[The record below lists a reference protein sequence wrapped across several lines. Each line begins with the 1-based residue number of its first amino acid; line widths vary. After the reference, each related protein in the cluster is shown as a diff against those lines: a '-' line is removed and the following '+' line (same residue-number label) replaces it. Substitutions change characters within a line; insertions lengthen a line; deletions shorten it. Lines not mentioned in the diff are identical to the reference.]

1 VSSNVVD
8 IELTE
13 RQAEL
18 LLGVVEEYV
27 ATRQPVGSRTLVE
40 RSALGI
46 STSTVRG
53 ELAELE
59 RLGLLTHPHTSA
71 GRVPTERGYRYYA
84 DRLLERLDPQ
94 PGGFPLDL
102 TTARTEVDS
111 ALQAT
116 TEMLSELTR
125 LLALVSAPP
134 LGTAT
139 IRHVE
144 VLLLQPQ
151 VAMVVAITSTG
162 SVTKRVYRFADAVD
176 HGLVNWATQYLN
188 DRVAGL
194 ELGSNLLRRRLDE
207 PALGPREAA
216 FLATLR
222 PLFDEALAAEE
233 QSLYVGGTAGLLED
247 LRGEELE
254 SYHRLLE
261 VLEKRAAL
269 LEVLSQ
275 ALDPRRPFVRVGLE
289 LEHPG
294 LRELS
299 LVGASYGLMNRR
311 LGAVTLI
318 GPVRM
323 DYDKALRSVR
333 AAAHE
338 LSRFVEELYDDN

>member
-1 VSSNVVD
+1 MGKTAK
-8 IELTE
+8 IELNE
-13 RQAEL
+13 RQRAIL
-18 LLGVVEEYV
+18 RGVVEEYV
-27 ATRQPVGSRTLVE
+27 STRQPVGSRTLIE
-40 RSALGI
+40 RTELEVSP
-46 STSTVRG
+46 STARS

-59 RLGLLTHPHTSA
+59 TLGLLTHPHTSA
-71 GRVPTERGYRYYA
+71 GRIPTERGYRYYA

-102 TTARTEVDS
+102 TTARTEVDA

-139 IRHVE
+139 VRHVE

-151 VAMVVAITSTG
+151 VVMVVVITSTG
-162 SVTKRVYRFADAVD
+162 SVTKRVYRFAEPVD
-176 HGLVNWATQYLN
+176 PGLANWGAQYLN

-194 ELGSNLLRRRLDE
+194 ELGSHVLRRRLDE
-207 PALGPREAA
+207 PASGRHEKA
-216 FLATLR
+216 FLAVLR

-233 QSLYVGGTAGLLED
+233 QNLYVGGTAGLLED

-254 SYHRLLE
+254 SYQRLLE

-269 LEVLSQ
+269 LDVLSQ
-275 ALDPRRPFVRVGLE
+275 TLDPHRPFVRVGPE
-289 LEHPG
+289 IDHPD
-294 LRELS
+294 LHNLS
-299 LVGASYGLMNRR
+299 LVGASYGLTNRS
-311 LGAVTLI
+311 LGTVILL

-323 DYDKALRSVR
+323 DYDKAIRSVR

-338 LSRFVEELYDDN
+338 LSRFVEEIYDDN

>member
-1 VSSNVVD
+1 VGTTAK
-8 IELTE
+8 IELNE
-13 RQAEL
+13 RQRAIL
-18 LLGVVEEYV
+18 RGVVEEFV

-40 RSALGI
+40 RTELDVSP
-46 STSTVRG
+46 STVRN

-59 RLGLLTHPHTSA
+59 TLGLLTHPHTSA
-71 GRVPTERGYRYYA
+71 GRIPTERGYRYYA

-102 TTARTEVDS
+102 TAARTEVDS

-134 LGTAT
+134 LGAAT
-139 IRHVE
+139 VRHVE
-144 VLLLQPQ
+144 VLLLQPN
-151 VAMVVAITSTG
+151 VVMVVVITSTG
-162 SVTKRVYRFADAVD
+162 SVTRRVFRFAEAVD
-176 HGLVNWATQYLN
+176 PGLANWGAQYLN

-194 ELGSNLLRRRLDE
+194 ELGSHMLRRRLDE
-207 PALGPREAA
+207 PALGHRETA
-216 FLATLR
+216 FLATMR

-247 LRGEELE
+247 LRGDELE
-254 SYHRLLE
+254 SYQRLLE

-269 LEVLSQ
+269 LDLLSQ
-275 ALDPRRPFVRVGLE
+275 TLDPRRPFVRVGPE
-289 LEHPG
+289 IEHPA
-294 LRELS
+294 LRDLS
-299 LVGASYGLMNRR
+299 LVGASYGLTNRM
-311 LGAVTLI
+311 LGTVTLL

-323 DYDKALRSVR
+323 DYDMAIRSVR

-338 LSRFVEELYDDN
+338 LSRFVEEIYDDN

>member
-1 VSSNVVD
+1 MEKTAD
-8 IELTE
+8 IELNE
-13 RQAEL
+13 RQRAIL
-18 LLGVVEEYV
+18 RGVVEEYV

-40 RSALGI
+40 QTRLSV
-46 STSTVRG
+46 STSTVRT
-53 ELAELE
+53 ELAALE

-84 DRLLERLDPQ
+84 DRLLERLEPQ

-102 TTARTEVDS
+102 TTARTEVDV

-139 IRHVE
+139 VRHVE
-144 VLLLQPQ
+144 VLLLQAQ
-151 VAMVVAITSTG
+151 VVMVVVITSTG
-162 SVTKRVYRFADAVD
+162 SVTKRVYRFAEQVD
-176 HGLVNWATQYLN
+176 PGLASWAAQYLN
-188 DRVAGL
+188 ERVAGL
-194 ELGSNLLRRRLDE
+194 ELGSHALRRRLDE
-207 PALGPREAA
+207 PTLGPREAT
-216 FLATLR
+216 FLAVLR

-233 QSLYVGGTAGLLED
+233 QSLYVGGAAGLLED
-247 LRGEELE
+247 LHGEELE
-254 SYHRLLE
+254 SYQRLLE

-275 ALDPRRPFVRVGLE
+275 TLDRRRPFVRVGPE
-289 LEHPG
+289 LDHPA
-294 LRELS
+294 LRDLS
-299 LVGASYGLMNRR
+299 LVGASYGLTNRT
-311 LGAVTLI
+311 LGAVTLL

-323 DYDKALRSVR
+323 DYEKAIRSVR

-338 LSRFVEELYDDN
+338 LSRFVEEIYDDN

>member
-1 VSSNVVD
+1 VEKTAD
-8 IELTE
+8 IELNE
-13 RQAEL
+13 RQRAIL
-18 LLGVVEEYV
+18 RGVVEEYV

-40 RSALGI
+40 QTRLSV
-46 STSTVRG
+46 STSTVRT
-53 ELAELE
+53 ELAALE

-84 DRLLERLDPQ
+84 DRLLERLEPQ

-102 TTARTEVDS
+102 TTARTEVDV

-139 IRHVE
+139 VRHVE
-144 VLLLQPQ
+144 VLLLQAQ
-151 VAMVVAITSTG
+151 VVMVVVITSTG
-162 SVTKRVYRFADAVD
+162 SVTKRVYRFAEPVD
-176 HGLVNWATQYLN
+176 PGLASWAAQYLN
-188 DRVAGL
+188 ERVAGL
-194 ELGSNLLRRRLDE
+194 ELGSHALRRRLDE
-207 PALGPREAA
+207 PTLGPREAT
-216 FLATLR
+216 FLAVLR

-233 QSLYVGGTAGLLED
+233 QSLYVGGAAGLLED
-247 LRGEELE
+247 LHGEELE
-254 SYHRLLE
+254 SYQRLLE

-275 ALDPRRPFVRVGLE
+275 TLDRRRPFVRVGPE
-289 LEHPG
+289 LDHPA
-294 LRELS
+294 LRDLS
-299 LVGASYGLMNRR
+299 LVGASYGLTNRT
-311 LGAVTLI
+311 LGAVTLL

-323 DYDKALRSVR
+323 DYEKAIRSVR

-338 LSRFVEELYDDN
+338 LSRFVEEIYDDN

>member
-1 VSSNVVD
+1 MRNVV
-8 IELTE
+8 EMALTI
-13 RQAEL
+13 RQRTIL
-18 LLGVVEEYV
+18 RGVVEAYV
-27 ATRQPVGSRTLVE
+27 ADRQPVGSRTLVE
-40 RSALGI
+40 RTGLDV

-59 RLGLLTHPHTSA
+59 RLGLLMHPHTSA

-102 TTARTEVDS
+102 TTARNEVDS

-125 LLALVSAPP
+125 LLALISAPP

-139 IRHVE
+139 VRHVE

-151 VAMVVAITSTG
+151 VVMVVVITSTG
-162 SVTKRVYRFADAVD
+162 SVTKSVFRFPEPVD
-176 HGLVNWATQYLN
+176 PGLVNWATQYLN

-207 PALGPREAA
+207 PTLGAREGS

-222 PLFDEALAAEE
+222 PLFEEALAAEE
-233 QSLYVGGTAGLLED
+233 QSLFVGGTAGLLED
-247 LRGEELE
+247 LHGHELE
-254 SYHRLLE
+254 SYQRLLE
-261 VLEKRAAL
+261 VLETRAAL

-275 ALDPRRPFVRVGLE
+275 ALDPRRPFVRVGPE
-289 LEHPG
+289 LEHPA
-294 LRELS
+294 LRNHS
-299 LVGASYGLMNRR
+299 LVGASYGLTNRT
-311 LGAVTLI
+311 LGAVTLL

-323 DYDKALRSVR
+323 DYEKALRSVR

-338 LSRFVEELYDDN
+338 LSRFVEDVYDDN

>member
-1 VSSNVVD
+1 MEKTAD
-8 IELTE
+8 IELNE
-13 RQAEL
+13 RQRAIL
-18 LLGVVEEYV
+18 RGVVEEYV

-40 RSALGI
+40 RTRLSV
-46 STSTVRG
+46 STSTVRT
-53 ELAELE
+53 ELAALE

-84 DRLLERLDPQ
+84 DRLLERLEPQ

-102 TTARTEVDS
+102 TTARTEVDV

-139 IRHVE
+139 VRHVE
-144 VLLLQPQ
+144 VLLLQAQ
-151 VAMVVAITSTG
+151 VVMVVVITSTG
-162 SVTKRVYRFADAVD
+162 SVTKRVYRFAEPVD
-176 HGLVNWATQYLN
+176 PGLASWAAQYLN
-188 DRVAGL
+188 ERVAGL
-194 ELGSNLLRRRLDE
+194 ELGSHALRRRLDE
-207 PALGPREAA
+207 PTLGPREAT
-216 FLATLR
+216 FLAVLR

-233 QSLYVGGTAGLLED
+233 QSLYVGGAAGLLED
-247 LRGEELE
+247 LHGEELE
-254 SYHRLLE
+254 SYQRLLE

-275 ALDPRRPFVRVGLE
+275 TLDRRRPFVRVGPE
-289 LEHPG
+289 LDHPA
-294 LRELS
+294 LRDLS
-299 LVGASYGLMNRR
+299 LVGASYGLTNRT
-311 LGAVTLI
+311 LGAVTLL

-323 DYDKALRSVR
+323 DYEKAIRSVR

-338 LSRFVEELYDDN
+338 LSRFVEEIYDDN